1 MFGIADDNGYPTKT
15 KMKITS
21 GYRSSFFKDT
31 RRQQKECL
39 DKQSARTINELSKN
53 KLTKSNVSDVHSA
66 MLILI
71 ISEDILILQ
80 NLTNP
85 TLRWVYI
92 TRTAYPENLQ

>member
-1 MFGIADDNGYPTKT
+1 
-15 KMKITS
+15 
-21 GYRSSFFKDT
+21 
-31 RRQQKECL
+31 
-39 DKQSARTINELSKN
+39 
-53 KLTKSNVSDVHSA
+53 

-92 TRTAYPENLQ
+92 TRTVYPENLQ